1 VSDQQATPQSPPSGG
16 QDIDELLKSIAT
28 EKPDKANQ
36 FKALLD
42 MLNSLPQEVRGDIF
56 TDSPIKHLINLYI
69 AKMIKKL
76 LSESSD
82 ADNSNEMLLRLL
94 VDLLK
99 ERSNMSV
106 QSSQSVS
113 SSVGSL
119 KDFVATVKAVKNIT
133 DELKSALSELE
144 NLGGS
149 PNREVLE
156 RLEELEERLRQYANP
171 PEVQALAEQRKNMI
185 VETVIGLFRKL
196 AEQVIPIVVEGAG
209 KALNASS
216 TPSQLD
222 EELWRFYSQQYN
234 PGTTDSRTISGTIP
248 TANTT
253 AVNPATGAYQP
264 AIQATPPQAYAA
276 PNNQGVGVGYSGF
289 NIQASSQS
297 SRPNSTSSGVFTTSV
312 VRKEVPRN
320 VDNPLSEGKS
330 LDTSISVSEVSSGSS
345 KVLGELA
352 TSQSKAE
359 GSTGATD
366 STSEPNS
373 TTSAD
378 GGEAVHIKPTRINF
392 GGTGITL
399 RGVES

>member
-56 TDSPIKHLINLYI
+56 TDSAIKYLLNLYI
-69 AKMIKKL
+69 VKMIKKQ

-82 ADNSNEMLLRLL
+82 EDNSNEMLLRLL

-99 ERSNMSV
+99 ERSNVSV

-113 SSVGSL
+113 SSVGGL

-156 RLEELEERLRQYANP
+156 RLEELEERLKQYANP

-185 VETVIGLFRKL
+185 VETVIGLLRKL
-196 AEQVIPIVVEGAG
+196 AEQVIPIIVEGTG

-234 PGTTDSRTISGTIP
+234 PGATDPRTTSGTIP
-248 TANTT
+248 TASTT
-253 AVNPATGAYQP
+253 AVSPATGAYQP
-264 AIQATPPQAYAA
+264 ASQATPPQAYAA

-297 SRPNSTSSGVFTTSV
+297 SGPNSASSGVFTTSV

-330 LDTSISVSEVSSGSS
+330 LDASIGASEVSSGSS

-366 STSEPNS
+366 STSESNS
-373 TTSAD
+373 ATSAD
-378 GGEAVHIKPTRINF
+378 GGEAVHIKPTRVNF

>member
-16 QDIDELLKSIAT
+16 QDIDELLKSIAI

-56 TDSPIKHLINLYI
+56 TDSAVKYLLNLYI
-69 AKMIKKL
+69 VKTIKKQ

-82 ADNSNEMLLRLL
+82 SDNSNEMLLRLL

-106 QSSQSVS
+106 QSSQNVS

-185 VETVIGLFRKL
+185 VETVIGLLRKL
-196 AEQVIPIVVEGAG
+196 AEQVIPIVVEGTG

-234 PGTTDSRTISGTIP
+234 PGARATDPRTNLGTIP
-248 TANTT
+248 TA
-253 AVNPATGAYQP
+253 VSPATGAYQP
-264 AIQATPPQAYAA
+264 AIQATPPQTYAT
-276 PNNQGVGVGYSGF
+276 PNNQGVSVGYSGF

-330 LDTSISVSEVSSGSS
+330 LDASAGVPEVSSGSS
-345 KVLGELA
+345 KLLGELA
-352 TSQSKAE
+352 TSQPKAE

-366 STSEPNS
+366 PTSESNS
-373 TTSAD
+373 TASTA
-378 GGEAVHIKPTRINF
+378 GGEAVHIKPTRVNF

>member
-42 MLNSLPQEVRGDIF
+42 MLNSLPQEIRGDIF
-56 TDSPIKHLINLYI
+56 TESPIKHLVNLYI

-82 ADNSNEMLLRLL
+82 ADDSNEMLLRLL

-185 VETVIGLFRKL
+185 VETVIGLLKKL
-196 AEQVIPIVVEGAG
+196 AEQVIPIVVEGTG

-216 TPSQLD
+216 TQSQLD

-234 PGTTDSRTISGTIP
+234 PGATDPRTNLGAIP

-264 AIQATPPQAYAA
+264 ANQATPPQTYAT

-330 LDTSISVSEVSSGSS
+330 LDASIGVSEVSSGSS

-378 GGEAVHIKPTRINF
+378 GGEAVHIKPTRVNF